1 MTSAIIL
8 AGGRG
13 TRLREAVPDRPKPMA
28 LVNRRPFLV
37 HLLDY
42 WLAQGISHF
51 VLSVG
56 YLHEAIQQF
65 FGTQYRGA
73 RLDYAV
79 EERPLGTGGG
89 LLLAQEQLPDAEPFL
104 LLNGDTFFAVDAPA
118 LLDFHKSRKAAWTL
132 SLFRAPEADR
142 YMGVRLGANG
152 RIANL
157 AAGRATAGTTANGGV
172 YVVNP
177 EILRSSGYPAATKL
191 SLEEDLLPVMHR
203 HGLPLYGLAATGLFI
218 DIGIPADYRRAQ
230 EILP

>member
-42 WLAQGISHF
+42 WLGQNIRHF

-56 YLHEAIQQF
+56 YLHEVIQQF
-65 FGTQYRGA
+65 FGTHYRGA

-89 LLLAQEQLPDAEPFL
+89 LLLAQEWLPDAAPFL
-104 LLNGDTFFAVDAPA
+104 LLNGDTFFAVDASA
-118 LLDFHKSRKAAWTL
+118 LLDFHHRRQADWTL

-142 YMGVRLGANG
+142 YMGVRLEADG
-152 RIANL
+152 RIADL
-157 AAGRATAGTTANGGV
+157 AAGRAAPGTTANGGV
-172 YVVNP
+172 YAVNP
-177 EILRSSGYPAATKL
+177 AVLRAAGHPAATKL

-203 HGLPLYGLAATGLFI
+203 QGLPLYGLAATGLFI